1 MSTTSVWRSP
11 NATLSGRAVQMLNL
25 DPVLFGL
32 LVALSAFGMAVLY
45 SSGQGDADLAFRQA
59 IRLGIAFMALLIFA
73 QIKPEQ
79 LRRWAPWLYAGGIV
93 LLIAVALVGTT
104 GKGAQRWLDL
114 GVARIQPSEVM
125 KLGLPLMLA
134 WYFHDRPLPPRIL
147 HLLVSAVIV
156 AVPVGLIARQP
167 DLGTSLLIAASG
179 AFVLFLAGLGWRLI
193 GGLFALIAAAAP
205 IVWTQM
211 REYQQQRV
219 LTFLNPEN
227 DPLGTGYH
235 IIQSKIAIGSGG
247 LYGKGWLQ
255 GTQSNLDFLPERS
268 TDFIFAAF
276 SEEFGL
282 VGAAVLFSLY
292 FGILVRG
299 LYIAIH
305 AQDTFSR
312 LLAGS
317 LALTFFLYLV
327 VNVGMVSGLLPVVG
341 VPLPL
346 VSYGGTSMVTLMAA
360 FGMMMAIHSHRKL
373 LPT

>member
-11 NATLSGRAVQMLNL
+11 NATLSARAVQMLNL

-32 LVALSAFGMAVLY
+32 LVALSALGMVVLY
-45 SSGQGDADLAFRQA
+45 SSGQGDANLAIRQA

-93 LLIAVALVGTT
+93 LLIAVALVGST

-147 HLLVSAVIV
+147 HLLVSAAIV

-193 GGLFALIAAAAP
+193 GGLIALIAAAAP

-227 DPLGTGYH
+227 DPLGSGYH

-292 FGILVRG
+292 FGILIRG

-346 VSYGGTSMVTLMAA
+346 VSYGGTSMGTLMAA